1 VFISPFKKFIDNS
14 KKIINYNIKA
24 VAKEKRKP
32 PLKIGEM
39 IRRIREAKGWSRE
52 KLAEAAGLS
61 AAGVYKIEQNLMVPT
76 IITLAKI
83 AKALRKDIRDFLK
96 ETFET
101 GKDYQIIRKNERF
114 VLNTHELGF
123 RIERVG
129 GELGDRKMEAVLLK
143 IKKGRSSGEEKLSHG
158 GEEIHFV
165 LKGNVEYTMENEKI
179 SLSEGDCIH
188 FKATVPHSWKNVGNE
203 EAEVLIII
211 SPPPFV

>member
-1 VFISPFKKFIDNS
+1 MVPPSKKFIDNS
-14 KKIINYNIKA
+14 KKIITIISNTM
-24 VAKEKRKP
+24 AKEKKKP
-32 PLKIGEM
+32 ALKIGEM

-61 AAGVYKIEQNLMVPT
+61 SAGVYKIEQNLMVPT

-83 AKALRKDIRDFLK
+83 AKALKKDIRDFLK

-101 GKDYQIIRKNERF
+101 GKEYQIIRKNERF
-114 VLNTHELGF
+114 ILNTHELGF

-143 IKKGRSSGEEKLSHG
+143 IKKGKSSGEEKLSHG
-158 GEEIHFV
+158 GEEIHFI
-165 LKGNVEYTMENEKI
+165 LKGNVEYTMEDEKI
-179 SLSEGDCIH
+179 NLSEGDCIH

-203 EAEVLIII
+203 EAEVLVVI